1 MTKRDYYRFLL
12 VALFLILTVV
22 FETQGRYW
30 TRHGGA
36 SDLVIG
42 LLRLGRTICSIFGT
56 ITIIWAGQGPL
67 WPPGSL
73 RKSAPFWIGLAIG
86 TFAAFLRDIH
96 VVSGGVTDAIQI
108 CTLPLMVF
116 GLWKVFRRSDKTI
129 NEMDGAP

>member
-1 MTKRDYYRFLL
+1 MTRRDYSRFLL
-12 VALFLILTVV
+12 VALFMVMRVV
-22 FETQGRYW
+22 FETQGRYL

-42 LLRLGRTICSIFGT
+42 LLRLGRSTSGILTF
-56 ITIIWAGQGPL
+56 ITLIWATNDL
-67 WPPGSL
+67 IFASGSL

-96 VVSGGVTDAIQI
+96 FFSGRVSDVVQI

-116 GLWKVFRRSDKTI
+116 GLWKVFRRSDKT
-129 NEMDGAP
+129 NERVAQ